1 MELENKLDKKTEEI
15 KNKNIYF
22 KLMEDYMRIYNL
34 IPYKNYSLDEI
45 NKLFTESIKKS
56 VHIRQYLQESLK
68 WNEVY
73 LYSIGKMVSIL
84 DEFAFPELEHLSLRF
99 ILLFTIENNSKDI
112 MTERLNLL
120 KFMPFV
126 IDVNHEFNMES
137 FIFFFY
143 RCYGIIQTFLGVTVW
158 FFVFLNEEFMKE
170 TKFSEQ
176 NLKRLMKKHLIDS
189 DEDEPNEEEYHA
201 LEYLNL
207 IEDRMQTINKDFKME
222 QNLVSFLKKLVEY
235 FLKVKVG
242 DYFAEKDLGD
252 FIEKNM
258 KNPHENINVKNID
271 FKDFLDNFP
280 EFYSPIRNFYQVLT
294 GTFLESEE
302 DKVLKEKVLNLLN

>member
-56 VHIRQYLQESLK
+56 VHISQYLQESLK